1 MQNIPITATP
11 APLPGNPAD
20 TTGPLTAT
28 ADAPDKD
35 PFGDFLAREL
45 LGKTASGRVRALSS
59 GNVVNTEA
67 AERAP
72 GDETQMQQPGQADPF
87 ALLALPFA
95 PPAADGGQDSTAEM
109 GAGSGPAVRDT
120 LSVTGAA
127 ASDTVPAEAPTPG
140 ITLRPAIPQAAAP
153 DTGKPQSIA
162 PSIESLAPIAI
173 ARHDGS
179 EVTAAPFLQRP
190 AQSEPIPESAQPVP
204 LGPLNS
210 TLMSHAAAD
219 IASRL
224 EPRVGTPAWDGALSQ
239 KVVWMVTGQRQVA
252 ELHLNPPDLGPLH
265 VVLTVSNN
273 EASALFMSHHTAVR
287 EAVEAAL
294 PRLREMMADSGI
306 NLGNATVSADT
317 PKGQAGF
324 ERHEHAAAGGHGKDT
339 PPAAEP
345 APGRM
350 QSLRARGDSLV
361 DTFA

>member
-45 LGKTASGRVRALSS
+45 LGKTASGRVRALPS

-72 GDETQMQQPGQADPF
+72 GDEAQMQQPGQADPF

-95 PPAADGGQDSTAEM
+95 PPAAVGGQDSTAEM
-109 GAGSGPAVRDT
+109 GAGSGPAVRDI
-120 LSVTGAA
+120 LSGTGAA
-127 ASDTVPAEAPTPG
+127 ASGTVPAEVPTRG
-140 ITLRPAIPQAAAP
+140 ITLRPAMPQAAAP
-153 DTGKPQSIA
+153 DTGKPQS
-162 PSIESLAPIAI
+162 IAI

-190 AQSEPIPESAQPVP
+190 AQPEPIPESAQPVP
-204 LGPLNS
+204 FGPLNS

-350 QSLRARGDSLV
+350 PSLRARGNGLV